1 MDNPQP
7 FDSEEPGF
15 SEDDGNAAIEAPPEV
30 GTDERRMHVRAYNH
44 WASLLKDNA
53 YPSIEDLNPAA
64 IGDFAPNSVLL
75 DFTGGVNDPIITWL
89 GGALRAE
96 CDVAD
101 NIESIAD
108 VPPRSLLSRL
118 TDHYMQIIANQAPV
132 GFEAE
137 FENHRDV
144 NMMYR
149 GILMPFSSDRDTIDF
164 IYGVINWKE
173 VADQRTQ
180 AELATAVDQAL
191 QDQPHETVD
200 TGPVWADGPSGTFV
214 SADHAG
220 GFTASDV
227 ASDDAI
233 AALDAQV
240 EEPDTLIDFLVAAR
254 ESAAEART
262 ADQRSRSA
270 LYDALGRAHD
280 FAIGAD
286 AEPEAYAEILDDAG
300 ITAQERAP
308 MTPIA
313 KLVFGVDYDKTR
325 LTEFSCALSYAKRE
339 HIAAGTFADFLKA
352 HKGGLKAV
360 VAEERAARRPA
371 SKPDKLE
378 EARETLRNAPAQA
391 YVELDD
397 DGDGDA
403 EFTLLMARR
412 EPDGRLAIIGAV
424 PEDAALTAKAI
435 RKTAG

>member
-7 FDSEEPGF
+7 FGSEEPGF
-15 SEDDGNAAIEAPPEV
+15 SDDDGNAAIEAPPEV

-44 WASLLKDNA
+44 WASLLQDKA
-53 YPSIEDLNPAA
+53 YPSIEDLDPAA
-64 IGDFAPNSVLL
+64 IGDFGPNSVLL
-75 DFTGGVNDPIITWL
+75 DFTGGSNNPIITWL

-96 CDVAD
+96 CDVGD
-101 NIESIAD
+101 DIETISD

-149 GILMPFSSDRDTIDF
+149 GILMPFSSDNETIDF

-173 VADQRTQ
+173 VANQEVQ
-180 AELATAVDQAL
+180 AELASAVDQAL
-191 QDQPHETVD
+191 QEHHQDAVE

-214 SADHAG
+214 PVDDAPGS
-220 GFTASDV
+220 TASDIGGG
-227 ASDDAI
+227 DPI
-233 AALDAQV
+233 AAYEVQV
-240 EEPDTLIDFLVAAR
+240 GEPETLIDFLVVAR

-262 ADQRSRSA
+262 ADQRSRAA

-280 FAIGAD
+280 FAIGAE
-286 AEPEAYAEILDDAG
+286 AEPDAYAEILEDAG

-325 LTEFSCALSYAKRE
+325 LTEFACALSFAKRE
-339 HIAAGTFADFLKA
+339 HIAAGTFADFLKS

-360 VAEERAARRPA
+360 VAEERAARRPT

-378 EARETLRNAPAQA
+378 EARETLRNAPVQA
-391 YVELDD
+391 YVELDE
-397 DGDGDA
+397 DGDSDA
-403 EFTLLMARR
+403 EFALLMARR
-412 EPDGRLAIIGAV
+412 LPDGRLAIIGAV

>member
-44 WASLLKDNA
+44 WASLLQDKA
-53 YPSIEDLNPAA
+53 YPSIEDLDPAA
-64 IGDFAPNSVLL
+64 IGDFGPNSVLL
-75 DFTGGVNDPIITWL
+75 DFTGGSSNPIITWL

-96 CDVAD
+96 CDVGD
-101 NIESIAD
+101 DIETIAD

-149 GILMPFSSDRDTIDF
+149 GILMPFSSDNETIDF

-173 VADQRTQ
+173 VANQEVQ
-180 AELATAVDQAL
+180 AELARAVDQAL
-191 QDQPHETVD
+191 EGQHDATD
-200 TGPVWADGPSGTFV
+200 TSPVWADGPSSTLT
-214 SADHAG
+214 SASATPD
-220 GFTASDV
+220 FTSSDG
-227 ASDDAI
+227 AADDPV
-233 AALDAQV
+233 AALDVQV
-240 EEPDTLIDFLVAAR
+240 QQPETLVDFLVVAR

-262 ADQRSRSA
+262 ADQRSRAA

-280 FAIGAD
+280 FAIGTE
-286 AEPEAYAEILDDAG
+286 AEPEAYAEILEDAG

-325 LTEFSCALSYAKRE
+325 LTEFACALSFAKRE
-339 HIAAGTFADFLKA
+339 HIAAGTFADFLKG

-378 EARETLRNAPAQA
+378 EARETLRNAPVQA
-391 YVELDD
+391 YVELDE
-397 DGDGDA
+397 DGESDA
-403 EFTLLMARR
+403 EFALLMARR
-412 EPDGRLAIIGAV
+412 LPDGRLAIIGAV

>member
-44 WASLLKDNA
+44 WASLLQDKA
-53 YPSIEDLNPAA
+53 YPSIEDLDPSA
-64 IGDFAPNSVLL
+64 IGDFGPNSVLL
-75 DFTGGVNDPIITWL
+75 DFTGGVSNPTITWL

-101 NIESIAD
+101 DIETIAD

-149 GILMPFSSDRDTIDF
+149 GILMPFSSDNDTIDF

-173 VADQRTQ
+173 VADPRVQ
-180 AELATAVDQAL
+180 AELASAVDAAL
-191 QDQPHETVD
+191 QEQPHDAAGTS
-200 TGPVWADGPSGTFV
+200 PVWADGPSGNFV
-214 SADHAG
+214 PVEDSPD
-220 GFTASDV
+220 FTASDV
-227 ASDDAI
+227 TPDPAL
-233 AALDAQV
+233 AALDVQV
-240 EEPDTLIDFLVAAR
+240 DEPETLVDYLVAAR

-262 ADQRSRSA
+262 ADQRSRAA

-280 FAIGAD
+280 FAIGAE
-286 AEPEAYAEILDDAG
+286 AEPEAYAEILEDAG

-325 LTEFSCALSYAKRE
+325 LTEFACALSYAKRE
-339 HIAAGTFADFLKA
+339 HIAAGTFAEFLKN

-360 VAEERAARRPA
+360 VADERAARRPA

-378 EARETLRNAPAQA
+378 EARETLRNAPVQA
-391 YVELDD
+391 YVELDE
-397 DGDGDA
+397 DGDSDA
-403 EFTLLMARR
+403 EFALLIARR
-412 EPDGRLAIIGAV
+412 LPDGRLAIIGAV

-435 RKTAG
+435 RKTVG